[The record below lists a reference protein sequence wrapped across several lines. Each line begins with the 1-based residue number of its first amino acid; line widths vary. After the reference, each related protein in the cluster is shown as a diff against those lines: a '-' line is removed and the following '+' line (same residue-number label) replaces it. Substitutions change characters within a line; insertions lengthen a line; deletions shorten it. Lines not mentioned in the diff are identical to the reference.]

1 MCRVIA
7 GYDKSSSVFGKFK
20 ECKIRCIL
28 QKHCFVLE
36 IVVGRRGCGY

>member
-28 QKHCFVLE
+28 QEYFFVLE
-36 IVVGRRGCGY
+36 TVVGRGGCGY